1 MTASDP
7 TELMQRAFAALQRRA
22 WGEAAGFASA
32 VLEHFGPEA
41 NALMV
46 LGAVQAEAGDLRA
59 AIELYERARAL
70 MPTHIHVLVNLAS
83 AYRATGRLLD
93 ARRTLDAALRVDTRS
108 AIAHNNL
115 GNVLIELGE
124 RDAARHSYERA
135 GALDPSYSDPVAG
148 LARIAE
154 EEHRLD
160 DARSLAARALQLAP
174 QNVLAALTLARATL
188 RQEDAPGAVSI
199 LERLLRGGS
208 LSVTNRVLAQ
218 GYLGEAYDKLARYED
233 AFHAFGEANAL
244 QHAQYAPMF
253 AHVSGPLAPASV
265 TRLTAFVDRIDPS
278 KWQAP
283 PPAARTP
290 VFLIGFPRSGT
301 TLLDQIL
308 ASHPEVSTLEER
320 DTLLDAAT
328 ELMNTEQAFNRWA
341 SLQPT
346 EIERLRGLYWQR
358 VRAGTAGAP
367 ETRVFVDKQ
376 PLNAV
381 LLPLIHR
388 LFPAAR
394 IVLALRDPRDVVLSC
409 FQQRFGMNVAM
420 YQLLR
425 LDTAAAYY
433 HAVMHLIEVSRGKL
447 PLALHVVKYE
457 DIVAR
462 FEATVR
468 ELLAFLELEWDER
481 VRRYPETA
489 RARTIGTPSASQVVH
504 PLYGSARGKW
514 RNYRA
519 FLEPCLPT
527 LAPWVQ
533 TFGYE
538 PM

>member
-1 MTASDP
+1 
-7 TELMQRAFAALQRRA
+7 
-22 WGEAAGFASA
+22 
-32 VLEHFGPEA
+32 V
-41 NALMV
+41 
-46 LGAVQAEAGDLRA
+46 
-59 AIELYERARAL
+59 
-70 MPTHIHVLVNLAS
+70 
-83 AYRATGRLLD
+83 
-93 ARRTLDAALRVDTRS
+93 
-108 AIAHNNL
+108 
-115 GNVLIELGE
+115 
-124 RDAARHSYERA
+124 
-135 GALDPSYSDPVAG
+135 
-148 LARIAE
+148 
-154 EEHRLD
+154 
-160 DARSLAARALQLAP
+160 
-174 QNVLAALTLARATL
+174 
-188 RQEDAPGAVSI
+188 
-199 LERLLRGGS
+199 
-208 LSVTNRVLAQ
+208 
-218 GYLGEAYDKLARYED
+218 
-233 AFHAFGEANAL
+233 
-244 QHAQYAPMF
+244 
-253 AHVSGPLAPASV
+253 
-265 TRLTAFVDRIDPS
+265 AFVDGIDPS
-278 KWQAP
+278 RWQAA

-320 DTLLDAAT
+320 DTLLDAAS
-328 ELMNTEQAFNRWA
+328 ELMSTEQAFGRWA
-341 SLQPT
+341 SLQHT

-358 VRAGTAGAP
+358 VTAGTAGAP
-367 ETRVFVDKQ
+367 QTRVFVDKQ

-433 HAVMHLIEVSRGKL
+433 DAVMRLIEVSRGKL

-468 ELLAFLELEWDER
+468 ELLVFLELQWDER
-481 VRRYPETA
+481 VRRYTETA
-489 RARTIGTPSASQVVH
+489 RERTISTPSASQVVR

-533 TFGYE
+533 SLGYE
-538 PM
+538 PA